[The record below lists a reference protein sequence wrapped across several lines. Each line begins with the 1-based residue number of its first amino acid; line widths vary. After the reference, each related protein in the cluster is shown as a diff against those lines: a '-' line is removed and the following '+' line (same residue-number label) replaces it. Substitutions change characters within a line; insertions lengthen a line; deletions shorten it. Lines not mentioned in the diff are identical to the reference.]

1 MRQKTQRRLVPVRR
15 VIASAI
21 AILALSVFSG
31 CDSRDA
37 NEYASPESAAYAMFT
52 SFAYIGS
59 DPESAWAFLGP
70 DTRARLEALAE
81 QGPEGL
87 RPTDYLR
94 FGWLPDEALVR
105 SVERMDTG
113 GRHAHLAVETELG
126 DRFDLE
132 LIRVKRG
139 WQIELGS
146 VAILDADA
154 LENEELGAEEPRS
167 NEEGP

>member
-1 MRQKTQRRLVPVRR
+1 MTGT
-15 VIASAI
+15 IAGT
-21 AILALSVFSG
+21 ILIVALGVFSA
-31 CDSRDA
+31 CDTRDA

-52 SFAYIGS
+52 AFSYIGGNP
-59 DPESAWAFLGP
+59 DNAWAFLGP

-87 RPTDYLR
+87 QPTDYLR

-105 SVERMDTG
+105 SVERVDNG
-113 GRHAHLAVETELG
+113 GRHAHLVIETELG

-132 LIRVKRG
+132 LLRVKRG

-146 VAILDADA
+146 VAILDAVEAEHD
-154 LENEELGAEEPRS
+154 EPEAEEPRAE
-167 NEEGP
+167 EEGP

>member
-1 MRQKTQRRLVPVRR
+1 MRETIPRGPTYVTE
-15 VIASAI
+15 AI
-21 AILALSVFSG
+21 AGTILILALGVFSA
-31 CDSRDA
+31 CDTRDA

-52 SFAYIGS
+52 AFSYIGGNP
-59 DPESAWAFLGP
+59 DSAWAFLGP

-87 RPTDYLR
+87 KPTDYLR

-105 SVERMDTG
+105 SVERVDNG
-113 GRHAHLAVETELG
+113 GRYAHLVIETELG

-132 LIRVKRG
+132 LMRVNRG

-146 VAILDADA
+146 VAILDAVAPEHDG
-154 LENEELGAEEPRS
+154 LGADEPGAD
-167 NEEGP
+167 EEGP